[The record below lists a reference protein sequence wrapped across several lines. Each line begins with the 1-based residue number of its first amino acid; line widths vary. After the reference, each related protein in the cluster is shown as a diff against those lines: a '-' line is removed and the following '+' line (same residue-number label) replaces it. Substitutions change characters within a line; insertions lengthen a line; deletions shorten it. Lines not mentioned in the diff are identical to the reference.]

1 MNAVSRILRCRLMEN
16 MVKRPEYSKKL
27 GLHGKNVRGGNAME
41 TKEKNAAV
49 PEDRTPEAS
58 AQE

>member
-27 GLHGKNVRGGNAME
+27 GLHGENVRSGNEPE
-41 TKEKNAAV
+41 TKEEN
-49 PEDRTPEAS
+49 E
-58 AQE
+58 